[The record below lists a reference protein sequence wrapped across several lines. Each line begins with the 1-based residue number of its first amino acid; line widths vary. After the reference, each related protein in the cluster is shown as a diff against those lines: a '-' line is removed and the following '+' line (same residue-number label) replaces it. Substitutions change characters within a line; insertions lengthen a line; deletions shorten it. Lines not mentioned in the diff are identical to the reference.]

1 MSARRVIVNADD
13 FGLAPA
19 VNEAVERAHR
29 EGILTT
35 ASLMAGEAGAD
46 DAMRRARALPTL
58 RVGLH
63 VVLVHG
69 TPVLAPASIPDLVDA
84 QGQFSKNLAATGVKY
99 FFHPRIRKQL
109 EAEIRAQFAR
119 AHAGG
124 IVLDHINAQCHF
136 HLHPTVLGIIIR
148 VAHDYGNP
156 PIRVPY
162 EPFWPSWRANHT
174 RAGARFANAVLL
186 APWLT
191 LMKARLRAA
200 GIAYNDRVFGLSDVG
215 AMTTERVIAFTR
227 ELSDGVTEV
236 FFHAATEHWETMAPE
251 LRCYRLEEELAALT
265 SREVAAALRA
275 AGAERIAFS
284 DLRAHAR

>member
-1 MSARRVIVNADD
+1 VSARRVIVNADD
-13 FGLAPA
+13 FGLALP

-35 ASLMAGEAGAD
+35 ASLMVGEAAAE

-69 TPVLAPASIPDLVDA
+69 KPVLPAAQIPDLVGAD
-84 QGQFSKNLAATGVKY
+84 GNFSKNLAATGVKY

-124 IVLDHINAQCHF
+124 VVLDHINAQCHF

-148 VAHDYGNP
+148 VARDYGSP

-162 EPFWPSWRANHT
+162 EPFWPSWRANHD

-186 APWLT
+186 APCLW
-191 LMKARLRAA
+191 LMKMRLRAA

-215 AMTTERVIAFTR
+215 AMTPGRVIAFTR
-227 ELSDGVTEV
+227 ELSDGVTEL
-236 FFHAATEHWETMAPE
+236 FFHAATEHWAHMAPE
-251 LRCYRLEEELAALT
+251 LVPYQLEAELAALT
-265 SREVAAALRA
+265 SDDVAAALRTV
-275 AGAERIAFS
+275 GAERIAFS
-284 DLRAHAR
+284 DVRAHAR